1 MRESSTSSTVIGSRN
16 VARGFIAAHSR
27 WTTAT
32 LASCSWLTPRSFMN
46 RSAGMVNMVG
56 GPVTPNGASN
66 CAARPPRPP
75 QGAVPT
81 RDRPLSAWVI
91 MTVLHSPASIAA
103 AAWRT
108 WIMNEQPPTEVPSTQ
123 CGVMPR

>member
-16 VARGFIAAHSR
+16 VARGFSAAQSR
-27 WTTAT
+27 CTTAT
-32 LASCSWLTPRSFMN
+32 CASCSWPTPRSFIN

-56 GPVTPNGASN
+56 GPVTPKGASN
-66 CAARPPRPP
+66 CAASPPRPP

-91 MTVLHSPASIAA
+91 STVVHSPAAMAA
-103 AAWRT
+103 AA
-108 WIMNEQPPTEVPSTQ
+108 
-123 CGVMPR
+123 